1 MESLIRLKSSTQ
13 QGIKNGIDLV
23 DVNQFSQF
31 DSTHVENGVSLSE
44 KLRDQ
49 QLKQFGNIIADT
61 KSGNLT
67 KVFLRMNYA
76 TVPKDRAGIG
86 SFIGALYESCKL

>member
-1 MESLIRLKSSTQ
+1 VHHSNE
-13 QGIKNGIDLV
+13 GIKNGIDLV

-31 DSTHVENGVSLSE
+31 DSTHHENGVSLSE

-49 QLKQFGNIIADT
+49 QLKQFGNLISDS
-61 KSGNLT
+61 KSGNLA

-76 TVPKDRAGIG
+76 KVPKDRAGIG
-86 SFIGALYESCKL
+86 GLIGALYESCKL